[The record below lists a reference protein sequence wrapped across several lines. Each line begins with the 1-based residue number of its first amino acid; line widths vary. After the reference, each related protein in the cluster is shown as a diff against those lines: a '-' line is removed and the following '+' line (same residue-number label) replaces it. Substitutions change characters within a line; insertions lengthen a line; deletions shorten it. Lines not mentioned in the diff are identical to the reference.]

1 MTKLPPRIDD
11 LLHQEVSEAAIKRT
25 WQGVHLKR
33 AQRMQKQRRGERALA
48 IATVCALTVLALS
61 LRERS
66 AAPIE
71 WSQGGLPGLMQTQQA
86 KRMVRFDDGSS
97 ILLNENTELVPLKN
111 TPTAFALHLLS
122 GRATFEVQPKG
133 PRIWSIEC
141 GLATVEVLGTRFSV
155 DRTASFV
162 RIEVERGRVLVT
174 GERVPD
180 RARTLGPKEK
190 IIIHQAPAGASKTRR
205 SAPVRPPALKPE
217 RPPKIA
223 ASPASRSRSSAQG
236 AGRTARSAQRSGS
249 KIASAQNAGKAR
261 PTPPNPAPTDRAT
274 APPGPPK
281 TSQVPG
287 SPKNAETSLNDEPTK
302 EPGKQPASYEALFE
316 QGRFQE
322 AYQVAEASIDQ
333 PQSPD
338 ALLLLADIARLS
350 GHPNRAASVLERLL
364 YDHPDSKQAP
374 VAAFT
379 LGRVRLEALEQPRRA
394 AAAFELA
401 VRRGLPA
408 PLLEDAFARQV
419 EALAKAGD
427 RVGAQ
432 AAADRYFSRYPKG
445 RRAALVERWVESR

>member
-25 WQGVHLKR
+25 WNGVHLKR

-48 IATVCALTVLALS
+48 TATVCALAVLAFS

-71 WSQGGLPGLMQTQQA
+71 WSQGGRPELMQTQQA

-97 ILLNENTELVPLKN
+97 ILLHGNTKLVPLKN
-111 TPTAFALHLLS
+111 TPTAFALHLLR

-141 GLATVEVLGTRFSV
+141 GLATVEVLGTRFTV

-162 RIEVERGRVLVT
+162 QIEVERGRVLVT

-190 IIIHQAPAGASKTRR
+190 IIIHQAPVRTASTRR
-205 SAPVRPPALKPE
+205 SVPVPPPALNTN
-217 RPPKIA
+217 RTPKT
-223 ASPASRSRSSAQG
+223 ASPAPRARSSARAR
-236 AGRTARSAQRSGS
+236 AGRTVRAAQQSGGS
-249 KIASAQNAGKAR
+249 KIARAAGEAV
-261 PTPPNPAPTDRAT
+261 PAPPRNPAPTDRAP
-274 APPGPPK
+274 APSK
-281 TSQVPG
+281 TSRMPG
-287 SPKNAETSLNDEPTK
+287 APKNAETSSNNEPPK
-302 EPGKQPASYEALFE
+302 EPIKKPASYEALFE

-322 AYQVAEASIDQ
+322 AYQAAQASFDQ

-338 ALLLLADIARLS
+338 VLLLLADIARLS

-364 YDHPDSKQAP
+364 GEHPDSKHAP

-379 LGRVRLEALEQPRRA
+379 LGRLRLEALEQPRRA

-408 PLLEDAFARQV
+408 PLLEDAYARQV

-427 RVGAQ
+427 RAGAQ